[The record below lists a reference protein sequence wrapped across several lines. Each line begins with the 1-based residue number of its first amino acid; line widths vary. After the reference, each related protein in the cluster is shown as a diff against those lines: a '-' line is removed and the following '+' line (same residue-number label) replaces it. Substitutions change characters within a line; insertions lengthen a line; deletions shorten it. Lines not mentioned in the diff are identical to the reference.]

1 MSEFLVNRC
10 ICHKKSF
17 EEIKEYAQENGIT
30 RVEELQSA
38 GFSSNSC
45 KMCKPYIELMFE
57 TGETSF
63 KPGAYY
69 GRKSAG

>member
-17 EEIKEYAQENGIT
+17 EEIKEYLEDNGLT
-30 RVEELQSA
+30 SVEELQSA

-45 KMCKPYIELMFE
+45 KMCKPYIELMLE
-57 TGETSF
+57 TGETCF

-69 GRKSAG
+69 GRKNAG